1 MQILLEHVGRYA
13 DVFTATAFAMPTSLY
28 SYHKTFGST
37 QQTFV
42 SMKTSW
48 KRLEDLFRLRLP
60 KTSLRRLQEVLI
72 KTNIFFINHTSSEDA
87 LKTSSRGFQ
96 DVLMTSSR
104 RFQDIFKAC
113 WKNLFKTPSRRF
125 QDFFK
130 TSWKNVFKTSLRR
143 LQDVF
148 KTYSRRL
155 AKTPS
160 RLLENVFKTSHKYVL
175 KTSKAPSRRFQ
186 DVSSS

>member
-13 DVFTATAFAMPTSLY
+13 DVFTATAFAMPISLY

-48 KRLEDLFRLRLP
+48 KRLEDLFRLHLP

-72 KTNIFFINHTSSEDA
+72 KTNIFLLIIRLQKTPWRLLQEVF
-87 LKTSSRGFQ
+87 KTSWWRLQDVFKTFSRHVGKTSLRRLQ
-96 DVLMTSSR
+96 DVL
-104 RFQDIFKAC
+104 K
-113 WKNLFKTPSRRF
+113 K
-125 QDFFK
+125 
-130 TSWKNVFKTSLRR
+130 SWKNVFKTSLRR

-160 RLLENVFKTSHKYVL
+160 RLLENVFRTFHKYVL
-175 KTSKAPSRRFQ
+175 KTSKTPSRRFQ

>member
-13 DVFTATAFAMPTSLY
+13 DVFTATAFAMPISLY

-48 KRLEDLFRLRLP
+48 KRLEDLFRLHLP
-60 KTSLRRLQEVLI
+60 KTSLRCLQEVLI
-72 KTNIFFINHTSSEDA
+72 KTNIFLLIIRLQKTSWRRLQEVF
-87 LKTSSRGFQ
+87 KTSSWRLQ
-96 DVLMTSSR
+96 D
-104 RFQDIFKAC
+104 A
-113 WKNLFKTPSRRF
+113 FKTFSRH
-125 QDFFK
+125 
-130 TSWKNVFKTSLRR
+130 VGKTSLRR

-160 RLLENVFKTSHKYVL
+160 RLLENVFRTFHKYVL
-175 KTSKAPSRRFQ
+175 KTSKTPSRRFQ

>member
-13 DVFTATAFAMPTSLY
+13 DVFTATAFAMPISLY

-48 KRLEDLFRLRLP
+48 KRLEDLFRLHLP

-72 KTNIFFINHTSSEDA
+72 KTNIFLLIIR
-87 LKTSSRGFQ
+87 LQKTSWRRLQEVFK
-96 DVLMTSSR
+96 MSSR
-104 RFQDIFKAC
+104 RLQDV
-113 WKNLFKTPSRRF
+113 FKTFS
-125 QDFFK
+125 K
-130 TSWKNVFKTSLRR
+130 HLGKTSLRR
-143 LQDVF
+143 LQDIF

-155 AKTPS
+155 AKTSS
-160 RLLENVFKTSHKYVL
+160 RRLDNVFKTSRKYFL
-175 KTSKAPSRRFQ
+175 KTSKTPSRRF
-186 DVSSS
+186 

>member
-13 DVFTATAFAMPTSLY
+13 DVFTATAFAMPISLY

-48 KRLEDLFRLRLP
+48 KRLEDLFRLHLP

-72 KTNIFFINHTSSEDA
+72 KTNIFLLIIRLQKTSWRRLQEVF
-87 LKTSSRGFQ
+87 KTSSWRLQ
-96 DVLMTSSR
+96 DAFKIFSR
-104 RFQDIFKAC
+104 H
-113 WKNLFKTPSRRF
+113 
-125 QDFFK
+125 
-130 TSWKNVFKTSLRR
+130 VGKTSLRR

-160 RLLENVFKTSHKYVL
+160 RLLENVFRTFHKYVL
-175 KTSKAPSRRFQ
+175 KTSKTPSRRFQ

>member
-13 DVFTATAFAMPTSLY
+13 DVFTATAFAMPISLY

-72 KTNIFFINHTSSEDA
+72 KTNIFLLIIRLQKTSWRRLQEVF
-87 LKTSSRGFQ
+87 KTSSWRLQ
-96 DVLMTSSR
+96 D
-104 RFQDIFKAC
+104 A
-113 WKNLFKTPSRRF
+113 FKTFSRH
-125 QDFFK
+125 
-130 TSWKNVFKTSLRR
+130 VGKTSLRR

-148 KTYSRRL
+148 KTF
-155 AKTPS
+155 S
-160 RLLENVFKTSHKYVL
+160 RLFQNVLEKRL
-175 KTSKAPSRRFQ
+175 
-186 DVSSS
+186 